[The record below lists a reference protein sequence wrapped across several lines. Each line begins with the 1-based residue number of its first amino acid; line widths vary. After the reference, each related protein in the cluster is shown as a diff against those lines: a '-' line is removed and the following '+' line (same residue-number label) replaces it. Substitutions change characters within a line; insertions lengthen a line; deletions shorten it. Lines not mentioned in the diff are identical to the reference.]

1 MLWWFEREGRKTRVE
16 VLNLA
21 TGDYELH
28 IIDGDGVEQVEYFTD
43 AAELAKRQQQIQDA
57 LSSQG
62 WSGPSSW
69 IV

>member
-1 MLWWFEREGRKTRVE
+1 MLWWFEREGRTTRVE

-28 IIDGDGVEQVEYFTD
+28 IIDADGVEHVEHFAD
-43 AAELAKRQQQIQDA
+43 AAELAKRQQQIQDT
-57 LSSQG
+57 LLSQG
-62 WSGPSSW
+62 WRGPSRW

>member
-28 IIDGDGVEQVEYFTD
+28 IIDGDGVEHVEHFTD
-43 AAELAKRQQQIQDA
+43 AAELARRQQQIQDA
-57 LSSQG
+57 LFSQG
-62 WSGPSSW
+62 WSGPNSW